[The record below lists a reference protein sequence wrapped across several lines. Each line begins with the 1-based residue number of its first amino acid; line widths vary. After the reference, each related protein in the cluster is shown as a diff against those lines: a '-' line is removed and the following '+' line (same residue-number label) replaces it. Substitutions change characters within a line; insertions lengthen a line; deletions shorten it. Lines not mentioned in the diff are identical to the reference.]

1 MSILVTTDD
10 VKKVANLGR
19 LYKNSTDEDNFGPQK
34 DLNSILEMVQKLSR
48 LDLSQ
53 YSPHAAFKVIGISDL
68 RDDEPNNENEEYA
81 RVRLNIINNFPA
93 RQGDLLQLPIRI
105 IEEN

>member
-1 MSILVTTDD
+1 MSILVTIDD

-19 LYKNSTDEDNFGPQK
+19 LYKTSTDQDNAGPQK
-34 DLNSILEMVQKLSR
+34 DLNSILEMVQKLSA
-48 LDLSQ
+48 LDLSK
-53 YSPHAAFKVIGISDL
+53 YSPHAAFKVIGLDEL
-68 RDDEPNNENEEYA
+68 RKDEPNNNTEEYA
-81 RVRLNIINNFPA
+81 RVRQNIINNFPS

>member
-1 MSILVTTDD
+1 MHVLVTTDD

-19 LYKNSTDEDNFGPQK
+19 LYKTSTDEDNLAPQK
-34 DLNSILEMVQKLSR
+34 DLNAILEMVQKLSK
-48 LDLSQ
+48 LDLSKF
-53 YSPHAAFKVIGISDL
+53 SPHAAFKVISISEL
-68 RDDEPNNENEEYA
+68 REDEPNNSTEEYQ
-81 RVRLNIINNFPA
+81 RVRQNILNNFPT

>member
-1 MSILVTTDD
+1 MSILVTIDD

-19 LYKNSTDEDNFGPQK
+19 LYKTSTNLDNTSSQK
-34 DLNSILEMVQKLSR
+34 DLNSILEMVQKLST
-48 LDLSQ
+48 LDLSK
-53 YSPHAAFKVIGISDL
+53 YSPHTAFKVIGLNEL
-68 RDDEPNNENEEYA
+68 RKDEPNNNTEEYS
-81 RVRLNIINNFPA
+81 RVRQNIINNFPS

>member
-1 MSILVTTDD
+1 MSILVTIDD

-19 LYKNSTDEDNFGPQK
+19 LYKTSSDDQNQKPQK
-34 DLNSILEMVQKLSR
+34 DLNSILEMVQKLSS
-48 LDLSQ
+48 LDLSK
-53 YSPHAAFKVIGISDL
+53 YSPHAAFKIIGLDEL
-68 RDDEPNNENEEYA
+68 RSDEPNNEIEEYA
-81 RVRLNIINNFPA
+81 RVRQNIINNFPA

>member
-19 LYKNSTDEDNFGPQK
+19 LYQTSTDDQNLGPQR
-34 DLNSILEMVQKLSR
+34 DLNSILEMVQKLSQ
-48 LDLSQ
+48 LDLSK
-53 YSPHAAFKVIGISDL
+53 YSPHAAFKVINLHEL
-68 RDDEPNNENEEYA
+68 RTDEPNNNTEEYA
-81 RVRLNIINNFPA
+81 RVRLNILNNFPA